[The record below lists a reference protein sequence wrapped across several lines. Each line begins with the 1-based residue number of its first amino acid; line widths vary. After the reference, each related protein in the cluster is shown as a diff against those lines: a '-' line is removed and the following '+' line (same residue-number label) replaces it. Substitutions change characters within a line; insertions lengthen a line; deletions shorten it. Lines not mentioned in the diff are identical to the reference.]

1 MKQWTQSSG
10 TWRSAIKPATA
21 IVKGEGPH
29 THTRLRLALLVEGVG
44 RCARRR
50 VSVTRPFNP
59 DQSALGSDR
68 VWRTSR
74 LQRKRNDK
82 KRYNYYK

>member
-59 DQSALGSDR
+59 DQSAPGSDR
-68 VWRTSR
+68 VWRTSK
-74 LQRKRNDK
+74 LQIKETI